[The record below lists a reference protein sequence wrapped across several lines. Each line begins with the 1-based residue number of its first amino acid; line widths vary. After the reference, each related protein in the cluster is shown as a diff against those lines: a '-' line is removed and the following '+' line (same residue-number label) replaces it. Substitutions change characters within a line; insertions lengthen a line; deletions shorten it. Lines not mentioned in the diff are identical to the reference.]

1 MQEVSDYKKYLNPSI
16 VARLSNMEFKARMV
30 VEGFIAG
37 LHKSPYH
44 GFSVEFAEHRQYM
57 PGDDLKHLDWKI
69 LGKTD
74 RYYIKRFEEETN
86 LKSYLLLDISRSMDF
101 KSDKLTG
108 INSRRK
114 SFFKKFIS
122 GSSTVILSDFLNS
135 SIHDIWKRIINNPS
149 PEFKL
154 PCFPQN
160 RSVPDVIVDDW
171 LQTLSRDRLVYKSE
185 RIQSRLNEITTDICG
200 KIFWDQVLFEF
211 ICEAL
216 GFSKNKEQFLKLS
229 KRIELDKIKKL
240 KINTDET
247 DSIIFGL
254 SGFLAG
260 VRFKNPYVSEL
271 KNNWSTIGAKLQKE
285 IMDRSE
291 WNFFRLRPANFPILR
306 LAYASALLYE
316 ILNNELFK
324 CIIKIFEDS
333 EEVIKDLER
342 TFMEI
347 NISEYWRVHYDFG
360 KEKKPVLQTIGS
372 ERIKDIITNV
382 LLPFVHLYSVI
393 FEKRNLQNR
402 IEYFYKREKQK
413 SGSNEVTRMMEKQIN
428 VKIRSLADEQSLIQL
443 HNFYCIRGKCNECGI
458 GKIVFANESNDKV
471 HEPLRIILY

>member
-1 MQEVSDYKKYLNPSI
+1 MKKLSLNESFICRIWEEQTGYSDLKTSRGEIVDVIDYGKKNCDAGPDYKDARVRIGNVTYTGSIEIHRSLDDWYLHNHEGDNKYNDLI
-16 VARLSNMEFKARMV
+16 LHV
-30 VEGFIAG
+30 VF
-37 LHKSPYH
+37 Y
-44 GFSVEFAEHRQYM
+44 
-57 PGDDLKHLDWKI
+57 GDDLFEDKNKN
-69 LGKTD
+69 
-74 RYYIKRFEEETN
+74 IKVK
-86 LKSYLLLDISRSMDF
+86 KSRNIP
-101 KSDKLTG
+101 
-108 INSRRK
+108 
-114 SFFKKFIS
+114 
-122 GSSTVILSDFLNS
+122 TVILSDFLNS

-160 RSVPDVIVDDW
+160 RSVPDVIVADW
-171 LQTLSRDRLVYKSE
+171 LQTLSGDRLVYKSE

-260 VRFKNPYVSEL
+260 IRFKDSYVSEL

-291 WNFFRLRPANFPILR
+291 WNFFRLRPANFPTRR
-306 LAYASALLYE
+306 LAYASALLNE
-316 ILNNELFK
+316 ILYNDFFK
-324 CIIKIFEDS
+324 SVIKIFEES
-333 EEVIKDLER
+333 EDVSKNLQKALKIE
-342 TFMEI
+342 
-347 NISEYWRVHYDFG
+347 ISEYWRIHYDFG
-360 KEKKPVLQTIGS
+360 KESKLSYKTIGQ
-372 ERIKDIITNV
+372 ERIKDITTNV
-382 LLPFVHLYSVI
+382 LLPIVYLYSLI
-393 FEKRNLQNR
+393 FDKINLQNR
-402 IEYFYKREKQK
+402 LEYFYSKEKQK
-413 SGSNEVTRMMEKQIN
+413 SGSNEVTRVMENQIN
-428 VKIRSLADEQSLIQL
+428 VKTYSLADEQALMQL

-458 GKIVFANESNDKV
+458 GKIVFANDKV